1 MKAKKSLSLLLIAIS
16 IFTLCF
22 SGCGIGTKTES
33 IPQCDIPMQTIT
45 QSFLAD
51 NTTQITF
58 KIPSTWQAE
67 PRRDYFIRAYEGDS
81 LPSSPNENRFAESFP
96 YAVEITNY
104 NYLNGYQSSELTDRI
119 KEVYREL
126 VNGNPESYQKYL
138 NESIGSTIIFLEYQK
153 QQGEG
158 SQESPNSIMDIWS
171 MLAGEAIADN
181 ADYST
186 VNYLTEFSC
195 TYVDGDFDTIAVVKY
210 TFEYDGRIYKGIYCI
225 LKSIPYMVWGCFD
238 DSLELSSGDIA
249 LQVANS
255 LVVESN

>member
-1 MKAKKSLSLLLIAIS
+1 MKAKRTVSLFIVVIS
-16 IFTLCF
+16 IFSLCF
-22 SGCGIGTKTES
+22 SGCGTETKTES
-33 IPQCDIPMQTIT
+33 IPQCDIPMQTVT

-51 NTTQITF
+51 NSTRITF

-67 PRRDYFIRAYEGDS
+67 SCHDYFIRAYEGNS

-104 NYLNGYQSSELTDRI
+104 NYLDGYLSSELTDRI
-119 KEVYREL
+119 KKVYKDL
-126 VNGNPESYQKYL
+126 INGNPENYQKYL

-153 QQGEG
+153 QQEG
-158 SQESPNSIMDIWS
+158 SLGSPNSVMDIWS
-171 MLAGEAIADN
+171 MLADESIDDN
-181 ADYST
+181 TNSRD

-210 TFEYDGRIYKGIYCI
+210 AFEYDGRIYKGIYCI
-225 LKSIPYMVWGCFD
+225 LKSVPYMVWGCFD

-255 LVVESN
+255 LVVESK